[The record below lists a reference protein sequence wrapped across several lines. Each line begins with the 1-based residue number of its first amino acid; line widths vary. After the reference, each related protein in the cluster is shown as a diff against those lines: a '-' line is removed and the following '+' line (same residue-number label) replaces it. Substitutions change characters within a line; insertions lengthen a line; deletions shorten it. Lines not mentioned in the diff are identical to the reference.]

1 MELFDPA
8 EMSLDEVTTAMLAD
22 LAELAH
28 QVNVIRPLSPEV
40 IRHVKDVLLGERV
53 FSSNAIEGNTLT
65 VRETRQILQAKT
77 FLDVRRKR
85 EAQEAL
91 NLAEAL
97 SKIEQLMEVEDAS
110 HHIAQFLRVHEILMS
125 GVNDRIA
132 GVLRNTDVM
141 IMAAKRHP
149 PDSREVSSLLD
160 RTFDLM
166 RANQGIDGLVL
177 SIWVHWAIAR
187 IHPFED
193 GNGRMARLWQDFML
207 LRARLTIAIVRP
219 QDREAYLDALS
230 QADEGNFNP
239 LTQLICQGVMSTLQS
254 YINAQDEADQLQGWA
269 AVLVGE
275 SSARETEKRKLSY
288 LRWRHSV
295 EKVRDAFDRCA
306 SLINRGSDRSLEVQI
321 QSYDI
326 IDQATWETLL
336 AGGGARRT
344 WFFRIFFRKQAV
356 SLWYYFFFGKHNWDP
371 ADADIGGQGPLVNI
385 MLSRQKPGELLATRL
400 EHLENMP
407 ITLREILV
415 RDKSI
420 DRGRFDASTSRV
432 LYDNDKKP
440 VEIAKEFFEEV
451 LLKELI

>member
-8 EMSLDEVTTAMLAD
+8 EISLDEVTTAMLAD
-22 LAELAH
+22 LAELAR

-40 IRHVKDVLLGERV
+40 IRHVKDELLGERV

-97 SKIEQLMEVEDAS
+97 SKIEQFMEVEDAS
-110 HHIAQFLRVHEILMS
+110 HDIGLFLRVHEVLMS

-141 IMAAKRHP
+141 IMGARRQP

-160 RTFDLM
+160 RTFALL
-166 RANQGIDGLVL
+166 RANQGAGGLVL
-177 SIWVHWAIAR
+177 SVWVHWAIAR
-187 IHPFED
+187 VHPFED

-219 QDREAYLDALS
+219 QDREAYLDSLS
-230 QADEGNFNP
+230 HADEGNFNP
-239 LTQLICQGVMSTLQS
+239 LTQLTCQRVMSTLQT
-254 YINAQDEADQLQGWA
+254 YINAQDAADNLQGWA
-269 AVLVGE
+269 AELVGE
-275 SSARETEKRKLSY
+275 SSARETEQRKLSY

-295 EKVRDAFDRCA
+295 EQVRDAFERCA

-321 QSYDI
+321 KSYDI

-336 AGGGARRT
+336 AGGGTRRT
-344 WFFRIFFRKQAV
+344 WFFRVFFQKQAATV
-356 SLWYYFFFGKHNWDP
+356 RYYFFFGKHNWSP
-371 ADADIGGQGPLVNI
+371 ADAEMSGQGPIVNI
-385 MLSRQKPGELLATRL
+385 VVSRQKPGEMLTTRL
-400 EHLENMP
+400 EHLQDTP
-407 ITLREILV
+407 VTLREILV

-420 DRGRFDASTSRV
+420 VRGRLDAPTSRV
-432 LYDNDKKP
+432 IYDTDKKP
-440 VEIAKEFFEEV
+440 VEIAQEFFEEV
-451 LLKELI
+451 LRQELI